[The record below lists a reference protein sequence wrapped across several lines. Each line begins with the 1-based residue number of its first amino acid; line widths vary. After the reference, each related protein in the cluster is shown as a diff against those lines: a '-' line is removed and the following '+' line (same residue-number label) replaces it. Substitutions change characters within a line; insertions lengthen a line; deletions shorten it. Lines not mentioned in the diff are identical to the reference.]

1 MGTEVTATKLKYI
14 SKMYGALY
22 YQERVVEELDKQ
34 PQSEYKPLPD
44 IPPEPSRTMRNVLI
58 VLCPIIIAIVL
69 YQAFVL
75 GTLWCVITALLGAML
90 GVPVLACEEDS
101 IKKAEIVRNR
111 AKSSYMKICEENERR
126 KLAAPVQ
133 RRILEVIIQE
143 YRNAQEKGKCLLSE
157 ACNKLGL
164 EPQYCEY
171 AYVCSLYQYLYT
183 GQYKTIEEACNQLDA
198 EKQGSNYFTNAAVA
212 LEQQEYAKM
221 NQPVWVQ
228 ELIEREKTV
237 NKCVERLRELSFLK
251 VNNKNLNELYGNA
264 LDYEVAKEAQYLC
277 SLDGLSLDSLEASQV
292 DLQNA
297 CKGV

>member
-101 IKKAEIVRNR
+101 IKRPK
-111 AKSSYMKICEENERR
+111 
-126 KLAAPVQ
+126 
-133 RRILEVIIQE
+133 
-143 YRNAQEKGKCLLSE
+143 
-157 ACNKLGL
+157 
-164 EPQYCEY
+164 
-171 AYVCSLYQYLYT
+171 
-183 GQYKTIEEACNQLDA
+183 
-198 EKQGSNYFTNAAVA
+198 
-212 LEQQEYAKM
+212 
-221 NQPVWVQ
+221 
-228 ELIEREKTV
+228 
-237 NKCVERLRELSFLK
+237 
-251 VNNKNLNELYGNA
+251 
-264 LDYEVAKEAQYLC
+264 
-277 SLDGLSLDSLEASQV
+277 
-292 DLQNA
+292 
-297 CKGV
+297 